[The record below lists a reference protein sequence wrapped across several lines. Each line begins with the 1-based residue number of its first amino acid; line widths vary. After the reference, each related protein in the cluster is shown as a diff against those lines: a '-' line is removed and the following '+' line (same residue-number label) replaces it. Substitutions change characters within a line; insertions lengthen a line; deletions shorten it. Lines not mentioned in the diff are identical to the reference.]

1 MENKKIAQR
10 TTLVPSQNQ
19 FYIREVL
26 QLIHKKTDEIKYVF
40 YTECER
46 FELPVLMKVQRFSR
60 PPQSTALVTLQN
72 I

>member
-26 QLIHKKTDEIKYVF
+26 QLIHKKKTDEIKYVF
-40 YTECER
+40 LYG
-46 FELPVLMKVQRFSR
+46 V
-60 PPQSTALVTLQN
+60 
-72 I
+72 